1 MDTGK
6 IQMELT
12 NQMKLAFPKVIM
24 NKVSI
29 KGIRFNFED
38 TDEQNLTDRTLI
50 RVDGGDDIDNDYFDP
65 MD

>member
-1 MDTGK
+1 
-6 IQMELT
+6 
-12 NQMKLAFPKVIM
+12 MKLAFPKVIM

-50 RVDGGDDIDNDYFDP
+50 RVDGGDDIDDDYFDP